1 MLNIITLETGP
12 LQVNTYLVWDPDFEC
27 CVIVD
32 PGGTEG
38 VEEALRTSG
47 KKCSHILLTHA
58 HYDHIGGAG
67 TVRDWTGAELCIL
80 DKEETSLRN
89 QNMNLSALMGSS
101 ALKELYADRI
111 LADGEILNAAGL
123 SFEVIACPGHTPG
136 GASFYLRGH
145 KALFCGDTLFKR
157 SFGRTD
163 LPGGNM
169 QNLKDT
175 IVNRLFPLD
184 GDTIVYP
191 GHGEKT
197 IISEER
203 IWNPIVSRRSFF
215 L

>member
-1 MLNIITLETGP
+1 MLNVITLETGP
-12 LQVNTYLVWDPDFEC
+12 LSVNTYLVWDPDFDS

-38 VEEALRTSG
+38 LEEALRNSG

-58 HYDHIGGAG
+58 HYDHIGGAE
-67 TVRDWTGAELCIL
+67 TVRNWTGAELCIL
-80 DKEETSLRN
+80 DREEPFLRD
-89 QNMNLSALMGSS
+89 QSMNLSAVMGQSLM
-101 ALKELYADRI
+101 KELYADRI
-111 LADGEILNAAGL
+111 LSDGEILSAAGL

-136 GASFYLRGH
+136 GASFYLREQ

-169 QNLKDT
+169 QDLKET
-175 IVNRLFPLD
+175 IVKRLFSLD
-184 GDTIVYP
+184 RDTIVYP
-191 GHGEKT
+191 GHGET
-197 IISEER
+197 TVISEEQA
-203 IWNPIVSRRSFF
+203 WNPIVSRRSFF